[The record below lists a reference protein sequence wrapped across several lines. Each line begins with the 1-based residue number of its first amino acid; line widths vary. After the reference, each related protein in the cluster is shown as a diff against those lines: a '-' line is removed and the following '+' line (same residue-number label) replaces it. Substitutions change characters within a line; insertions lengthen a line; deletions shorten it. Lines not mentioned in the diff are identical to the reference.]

1 MTFNVFRKQLSRGVK
16 RHLGVPN
23 RTNLTRMRN
32 FLFLT
37 LFFVFMSPT
46 TVSLA
51 QMVANGASTAQQAVE
66 LILGEG
72 ADVFNVTSTGQAN
85 QVGTFTCG
93 ACNIGFASG
102 MILATGNVA
111 VANGPNNIGSATNGG
126 GNFGVTD
133 PDLAQLIGVS
143 LNDAAT
149 VTFQFVAQSDS
160 VSFNYV
166 FASEEYPEFAN
177 SSFNDVFGFFL
188 SGPGINGPFTNNAI
202 NIATLPGTATPVSIN
217 NVNATNN
224 SAFYTS
230 NPGGPLTTQFDAFT
244 VTLQAVYDQ
253 LICGETYT
261 IKLAIA
267 DGGDTSYDSAV
278 FIEANSFTLPTID
291 VELEIG
297 DIGFDTNTLYEG
309 CGSANII
316 LTRNSNLNEE
326 ELLELTISGTA
337 ENGVDYTAIPETVV
351 FAEGQSVVIIPL
363 NGIFDSVPE
372 GTESIVITYV
382 AVGTCSSFNEPVE
395 QTLEVFIIDVP
406 PLEVNIDDAF
416 INCNESTTL
425 VPEVSGGY
433 GVYEITWD
441 DFGTADSVE
450 VTPGQTTEYF
460 FTVSDT
466 CSLDPVNSSV
476 TVNIPVLPPVEAI
489 VEDPIGI
496 DCLTELAVT
505 AEADGGNGTYSFQ
518 WFDPFGNLISEEA
531 FVSYEPSAEGEL
543 TLVVTDGCG
552 ETGTAAQEF
561 FFNDVP
567 IDVELPQNLSSLCL
581 DEVTVAPSV
590 LEGGIGDLTLTWFI
604 DGVNAGTGPSL
615 SFDFESET
623 TVEVEVND
631 ACGNFAS
638 ADATVALIPSPVSVT
653 LPENPVAQ
661 CIEDYTL
668 EAVNITGGVGNFTYT
683 WTVDGSVAGTGA
695 SMVINSNDAV
705 DVTLTV
711 LDGCGNSGSDETTVT
726 IEPVAISVDLGDDF
740 VAACQADV
748 EANAAVSG
756 GVGPYNYNWTLNGL
770 DNPQSGTNL
779 PFVAL
784 GNMAVEVE
792 VIDVCGNVATD
803 ILQVTIPPLPPVVV
817 ASPDTLICLGGSAQL
832 SAEVI
837 NPVGAMDFVWLPGYT
852 ASPQIIV
859 SPQETTE
866 YTVSVTDICNRT
878 TTQSVLVIVEEVH
891 ANFDFSYTSDWGIET
906 YNTSSPPDSEF
917 LWDFGDGET
926 STEFEPVHTFVSN
939 DQQVVSLF
947 AISPNGCVDERTG
960 IFEPLMDVYVPSAFT
975 PNGDGINDVFQAKGH
990 AILTFEMWIY
1000 NRWGEEIFYT
1010 NDINTPWLGDVN
1022 GGDHYGRNDVYNWVV
1037 KAVGVRNNS
1046 FERTGTVVL
1055 IR

>member
-1 MTFNVFRKQLSRGVK
+1 MRCFLSTVLTVLVSAITTFSV
-16 RHLGVPN
+16 
-23 RTNLTRMRN
+23 
-32 FLFLT
+32 
-37 LFFVFMSPT
+37 
-46 TVSLA
+46 A
-51 QMVANGASTAQQAVE
+51 QMVANGASTAQQSVQM
-66 LILGEG
+66 ILGEG

-93 ACNIGFASG
+93 ACGIGFGSG

-111 VANGPNNIGSATNGG
+111 VANGPNNSGSSTLGG

-133 PDLAQLIGVS
+133 SDLAQLIGVS

-202 NIATLPGTATPVSIN
+202 NIATLPGTTIPVSIN

-224 SAFYTS
+224 SAYYTS
-230 NPGGPLTTQFDAFT
+230 NPGGPLVNQFDAFT
-244 VTLQAVYDQ
+244 VTLQAFYDQ

-291 VELEIG
+291 VALEIG

-326 ELLELTISGTA
+326 EILELTITGSA
-337 ENGVDYTAIPETVV
+337 QNGVDYSAIPETIT

-363 NGIFDSVPE
+363 TGILDAQTE
-372 GTESIVITYV
+372 GTESIIITYV
-382 AVGTCSSFNEPVE
+382 AVGTCASFNEPVE
-395 QTLEVFIIDVP
+395 QILEVFIIDVA

-416 INCNESTTL
+416 INCNETTTL
-425 VPEVSGGY
+425 VPEVTGGY
-433 GVYEITWD
+433 GVYEILWD
-441 DFGTADSVE
+441 DFGLANSVE

-466 CSLDPVNSSV
+466 CSLDPLNGSV
-476 TVNIPVLPPVEAI
+476 IVNIPVLPPVEGI
-489 VEDPIGI
+489 VDDPIGI
-496 DCLTELAVT
+496 DCLTELEVT
-505 AEADGGNGTYSFQ
+505 ADATGGNGEYSFQ
-518 WFDPFGNLISEEA
+518 WLDPAGNVISNGP
-531 FVSYEPSAEGEL
+531 FVAYEPSAEGEL
-543 TLVVTDGCG
+543 TLIVTDGCG
-552 ETGTAAQEF
+552 ETGTAFQEY

-567 IDVELPQNLSSLCL
+567 IEVELPQNLASLCL
-581 DEVTVAPSV
+581 DEVEVEPSV
-590 LEGGIGDLTLTWFI
+590 LEGGIGNLTLTWFI
-604 DGVNAGTGPSL
+604 DGANAGTGDSIT
-615 SFDFESET
+615 FDFEAET
-623 TVEVEVND
+623 QVSVEVND

-638 ADATVALIPSPVSVT
+638 AETTVDLIPSPMQVV
-653 LPENPVAQ
+653 LPANPVAE
-661 CIEDYTL
+661 CVEDFTIQ
-668 EAVNITGGVGNFTYT
+668 AQSITGGVGTFTYS
-683 WTVDGSVAGTGA
+683 WLVDGTDSGNGPSLT
-695 SMVINSNDAV
+695 INNNDPV
-705 DVTLTV
+705 EVTLTV
-711 LDGCGNSGSDETTVT
+711 FDGCGNWGSDETTVN
-726 IEPVAISVDLGDDF
+726 IAPVDITVDLGDDF
-740 VAACQADV
+740 VTACQADV

-770 DNPQSGTNL
+770 ENPQSGTNL

-784 GNMAVEVE
+784 GDMAVEVE
-792 VIDVCGNVATD
+792 VIDVCGNTAYD

-817 ASPDTLICLGGSAQL
+817 VSPDTLICVGASAQL

-852 ASPQIIV
+852 ASPSVVV
-859 SPQETTE
+859 SPQETTQ

-878 TTQSVLVIVEEVH
+878 TQQSVLVVVEEVH
-891 ANFDFSYTSDWGIET
+891 ANFDFSYTGDWGIET
-906 YNTSSPPDSEF
+906 YNTSSPSDSDF
-917 LWDFGDGET
+917 MWDFGDGET

-939 DQQVVSLF
+939 DQQVVTLF

-990 AILTFEMWIY
+990 AILAFEMWIY
-1000 NRWGEEIFYT
+1000 NRWGEVVFYT
-1010 NDINTPWLGDVN
+1010 NDINRPWLGEVN
-1022 GGDHYGRNDVYNWVV
+1022 GGDHFGRNDLYTWVV
-1037 KAVGVRNNS
+1037 KAVGVRNNA
-1046 FERTGTVVL
+1046 FERSGTVVL